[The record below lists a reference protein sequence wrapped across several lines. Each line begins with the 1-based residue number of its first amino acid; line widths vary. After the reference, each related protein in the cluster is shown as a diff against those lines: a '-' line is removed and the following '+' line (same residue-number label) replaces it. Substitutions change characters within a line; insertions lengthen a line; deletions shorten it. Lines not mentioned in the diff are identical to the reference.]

1 MKVTDY
7 RTLSDSELLHHIT
20 NCHEQATEYAGKLTR
35 FEITSVDELFSELTP
50 KRKEL
55 AEAAVELYKRVQ
67 IKQAERRQV
76 ISSETAC
83 NILRP
88 LIGDIEREEFWAV
101 YLNQS
106 NRVIRKERLSAGGL
120 TGTLVDVR
128 LIMKGALLYN
138 ATGMIISHNHPS
150 GNENP
155 SKEDNLITEQI
166 KKAADTL
173 NIRLIDHIIITSNTY
188 YSYME
193 NDML

>member
-1 MKVTDY
+1 MKTDY
-7 RTLSDSELLHHIT
+7 RTLSDSDILHHIT
-20 NCHEQATEYAGKLTR
+20 GCHEQAVQYAGKLTR
-35 FEITSVDELFSELTP
+35 SEITSVDELFSELTP
-50 KRKEL
+50 KRRAL

-67 IKQAERRQV
+67 IKQAERQQV

-88 LIGDIEREEFWAV
+88 LLGDIEREEFWAI

-128 LIMKGALLYN
+128 MIMKEAILCN
-138 ATGMIISHNHPS
+138 ATGMIIAHNHPS
-150 GNENP
+150 GNEKP
-155 SKEDNLITEQI
+155 SGEDNRITEQV
-166 KKAADTL
+166 KKAAETL
-173 NIRLIDHIIITSNTY
+173 NIRLIDHVIVTSNTY
-188 YSYME
+188 YSYMD

>member
-1 MKVTDY
+1 M
-7 RTLSDSELLHHIT
+7 
-20 NCHEQATEYAGKLTR
+20 
-35 FEITSVDELFSELTP
+35 FSELTP
-50 KRKEL
+50 KRKAL

-67 IKQAERRQV
+67 IKQAERKRI

-88 LIGDIEREEFWAV
+88 LIGDMEVEEFWAV

-106 NRVIRKERLSAGGL
+106 NKVIRKERLSAGGL

-128 LIMKGALLYN
+128 LIMKGALLCN

-155 SKEDNLITEQI
+155 SGEDNRITEQV

-173 NIRLIDHIIITSNTY
+173 NIRLLDHVIITSNTY
-188 YSYME
+188 YSYMD
-193 NDML
+193 NGML

>member
-1 MKVTDY
+1 MKTDY
-7 RTLSDSELLHHIT
+7 RALSDSGLLHHIT
-20 NCHEQATEYAGKLTR
+20 GCHEKAVQYVGKLASC
-35 FEITSVDELFSELTP
+35 EITSVDELFSELTP
-50 KRKEL
+50 ARKAL

-67 IKQAERRQV
+67 IKQVERKQV

-88 LIGDIEREEFWAV
+88 IIGDIEVEEFWAI

-106 NRVIRKERLSAGGL
+106 NKVIRKERLSAGGI

-128 LIMKGALLYN
+128 LIMKGALLCN

-150 GNENP
+150 GNEKP
-155 SKEDNLITEQI
+155 SGDDNRITEQI

-173 NIRLIDHIIITSNTY
+173 NIRLLDHVIITSNTY
-188 YSYME
+188 YSYVD
-193 NDML
+193 NGML

>member
-1 MKVTDY
+1 MKTDY
-7 RTLSDSELLHHIT
+7 RTLSDSEILHHIT
-20 NCHEQATEYAGKLTR
+20 NSHEQAVQYVGKLTGC
-35 FEITSVDELFSELTP
+35 EITSVDELFSELTP
-50 KRKEL
+50 DRKAI

-67 IKQAERRQV
+67 IKQAERQQV

-88 LIGDIEREEFWAV
+88 LIGDIEKEEFWAI

-106 NRVIRKERLSAGGL
+106 NRVIRKERLSAGGI

-128 LIMKGALLYN
+128 LIMKGALLCN
-138 ATGMIISHNHPS
+138 ATGMIIAHNHPS

-155 SKEDNLITEQI
+155 SGEDNRITEQV

-173 NIRLIDHIIITSNTY
+173 SIRLLDHVIITSNTY
-188 YSYME
+188 YSYMD
-193 NDML
+193 NGML

>member
-1 MKVTDY
+1 MKTDY
-7 RTLSDSELLHHIT
+7 RVLSDSEVLRHIT
-20 NCHEQATEYAGKLTR
+20 NCHEQAAEYVSKLKSG
-35 FEITSVDELFSELTP
+35 EITSVDELFSELTP
-50 KRKEL
+50 ARKAI

-67 IKQAERRQV
+67 IKQAERQQV

-88 LIGDIEREEFWAV
+88 LIGDIEREEFWAL

-106 NRVIRKERLSAGGL
+106 NRIIHKERLSEGGL
-120 TGTLVDVR
+120 TGTHVDVR
-128 LIMKGALLYN
+128 LIMKGALLCN

-155 SKEDNLITEQI
+155 SGEDNRITEQV
-166 KKAADTL
+166 KKAADVL
-173 NIRLIDHIIITSNTY
+173 NIRLIDHVIITSNTY
-188 YSYME
+188 YSYVD